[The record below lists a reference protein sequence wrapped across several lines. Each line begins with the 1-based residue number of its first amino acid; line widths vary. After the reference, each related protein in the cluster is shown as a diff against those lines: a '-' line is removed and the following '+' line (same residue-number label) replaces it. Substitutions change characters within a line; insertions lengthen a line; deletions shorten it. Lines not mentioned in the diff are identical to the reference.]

1 MCRLT
6 VFCQQERQ
14 FLESNFTLCKFS
26 EFFQLKELFSTMEKN
41 QAQEEATKIL
51 QSLDTENDK
60 IICNGGCAL
69 QAKQSLN
76 RL

>member
-1 MCRLT
+1 
-6 VFCQQERQ
+6 
-14 FLESNFTLCKFS
+14 
-26 EFFQLKELFSTMEKN
+26 MEKN

-69 QAKQSLN
+69 QTKQSLN